1 MSSNRRSLIALAV
14 LSILVPAGAAAQSTG
29 QKKAKPLELTS
40 RNISGVVK
48 LPNSSVAE
56 GAVVKIKNLKTLQ
69 IRSFITQADGK
80 YSFFALS
87 ANADYEIVAESHG
100 MVSKSRTLSL
110 FDSRPE
116 VTMDFTLENAKK

>member
-1 MSSNRRSLIALAV
+1 MSSNRRSLVALAV
-14 LSILVPAGAAAQSTG
+14 LSILVPAGAAAQSG
-29 QKKAKPLELTS
+29 SQKGKPLELTS
-40 RNISGVVK
+40 RNLSGVVR
-48 LPNSSVAE
+48 LPNNSVAE

-87 ANADYEIVAESHG
+87 ANADYEVVAESQG
-100 MVSKSRTLSL
+100 MASKSRTLSL